1 MITNQQK
8 NKTWYEGDFEDA
20 LKNLKAAT
28 KNAPNFSGYVPPDN
42 NLGNNA
48 SDKIKSVSGMATSG
62 ADALLGT
69 ALNGLSG
76 LSSNLAFNMP
86 TFGKTDVDK
95 DDDEEGIIPELIKL
109 IKAIVH
115 LPMRFMNMSK
125 SLAFGTVALATGI
138 EGLAK
143 SAILGTKDI
152 ITLIIAIIRIVAKYF
167 ICILSITITT
177 IAGCFLIHG
186 VTFMF
191 YVMYLIFPA
200 SGYFVELATGIDIM
214 PTVDAMFEM
223 LGEIDNVMGQYT
235 GGIYAMKWPDAISNI
250 CYTCFGEHVQIR
262 DVLVDVDV
270 IKDIGEQMSFDFGKV
285 IPGYMSPSQPY
296 GHTSMQYLDK
306 ALN

>member
-167 ICILSITITT
+167 IFITHNINEANLIGSKMKNIL
-177 IAGCFLIHG
+177 
-186 VTFMF
+186 
-191 YVMYLIFPA
+191 
-200 SGYFVELATGIDIM
+200 
-214 PTVDAMFEM
+214 
-223 LGEIDNVMGQYT
+223 
-235 GGIYAMKWPDAISNI
+235 
-250 CYTCFGEHVQIR
+250 
-262 DVLVDVDV
+262 
-270 IKDIGEQMSFDFGKV
+270 
-285 IPGYMSPSQPY
+285 
-296 GHTSMQYLDK
+296 
-306 ALN
+306 